1 MAEAVK
7 FRRRRGSAPEE
18 EERQQLR
25 EEMEHTRLMLSQAY
39 ADFNVHSD
47 PDLVDSCVFTI
58 NALRSRYSYLVRQFK
73 LLEARKGDA
82 G

>member
-25 EEMEHTRLMLSQAY
+25 EEMEKYESQALR
-39 ADFNVHSD
+39 V
-47 PDLVDSCVFTI
+47 VDEETSLPPEGAAPRELTEGKEFRL
-58 NALRSRYSYLVRQFK
+58 N
-73 LLEARKGDA
+73 LLEAAA
-82 G
+82 GWARFLM